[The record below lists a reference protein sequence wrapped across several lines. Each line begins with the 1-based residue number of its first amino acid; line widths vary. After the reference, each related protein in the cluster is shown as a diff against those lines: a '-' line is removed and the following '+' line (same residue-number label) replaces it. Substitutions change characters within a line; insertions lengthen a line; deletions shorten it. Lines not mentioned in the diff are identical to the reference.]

1 MENRTYIR
9 TSLLLL
15 VPITFIIFFDS
26 CSNSSPNQTSFT
38 YESFKKSFHLTGGTI
53 YKNDSLFIGH
63 PLWMRFHPDSFLI
76 LQDYGLSH
84 QIKIIDLKDNKV
96 HEVIPEGR
104 GPGEMVIGWGISI
117 IDKNI
122 FAFDPQLQKVII
134 LTPDSKREFRITKE
148 YKIDAKYPMEFC
160 PMTKDISVCLCGL
173 EENRLTFLDAN
184 GKIVK
189 KFGDFPPFQNDNI
202 IKGDNGIFQAVLS
215 ASPEGNMLALANK
228 NIDLIEIYD
237 LKSGNTLRL
246 QGPIGLKIKVVDL
259 GISKIVEPRYD
270 NYLLITSNKNEI
282 WTSYNGYKMEKGTQ
296 PSSSDQ
302 IPKQIFC
309 FSWEGKPLRQ
319 IKLDYSFG
327 GFDVDWANNT
337 LYTLELR
344 DNIPQIVSYQ
354 LNKIIKNLN

>member
-1 MENRTYIR
+1 MRNKTYAR
-9 TSLLLL
+9 NALLL
-15 VPITFIIFFDS
+15 VISTAFVICLDS
-26 CSNSSPNQTSFT
+26 CSNSISNQTNFT
-38 YESFKKSFHLTGGTI
+38 YESFKKSYHLTNGTI

-84 QIKIIDLKDNKV
+84 QIKIIDLKNNKV

-104 GPGEMVIGWGISI
+104 GPGEMVMGWGIGI
-117 IDKNI
+117 IEKNI

-134 LTPDSKREFRITKE
+134 LTSDSKRKFRITKE

-160 PMTKDISVCLCGL
+160 PLTKDISVCLCGL
-173 EENRLTFLDAN
+173 EENRLTFLNAS

-189 KFGDFPPFQNDNI
+189 KVGDFPPFQNDNI

-228 NIDLIEIYD
+228 NIDLIEIFD
-237 LKSGNTLRL
+237 LKRDKVMRM
-246 QGPIGLKIKVVDL
+246 QGPMGLKYKVNDL
-259 GISKIVEPRYD
+259 GITQIVEPRYD
-270 NYLLITSNKNEI
+270 NYLLIRSNKNEI
-282 WTSYNGYKMEKGTQ
+282 WTSYNGYKMEKGIQ
-296 PSSSDQ
+296 PSTSDQ

-309 FSWEGKPLRQ
+309 FSWEGKPLRE

-327 GFDVDWANNT
+327 GFDLDWDNRI

-344 DNIPQIVSYQ
+344 GNIPQIVSYQ
-354 LNKIIKNLN
+354 IDKILF